1 MQQVVIVIVT
11 LNLTINNSTNGTD
24 VQTAC
29 DTYTWIDGLTYNAS
43 TNTPTFLLTNAAGC
57 DSLVTLNLTINNST
71 NGTDVQTACDTYT
84 WIDGLTYNASTNT
97 PTFLLTN
104 AAGCDSLVTL
114 NLTINNSTNGTDVQT
129 ACDTYTWIDGLTYNA
144 STNTPTFL
152 LTNAAGCDSLV
163 TLNLT
168 INNSTNGTDVQTACD
183 TYTWID
189 GLTYNASTNAPTFLL
204 TNAAGCDSLVTLN
217 LTINNS
223 TNGTDVQ
230 TACDTYTWID
240 GLTYNA
246 STNTP
251 TFLLTNAAGCD
262 SLVTLNLTIN
272 NSTNGTDVQTAC
284 DTYTWIDG
292 LTYNASTNTPTFLLT
307 NAAGCDSLVTLNLT
321 INNSTNGTDVQ
332 TACDTYTWID
342 GLTYNASTNTPTFL
356 LTNAAGCDSLVT
368 LNLTINNST
377 NGTDVQ
383 TACDTYTWID
393 GLTYNASTNT
403 PTFLL
408 TNAAGCDSL
417 VTLNLTIN
425 NSTNGTDIQ
434 TACDT
439 YTWIDGLTYNASTNT
454 PTFLLTNA
462 AGCDSLVT
470 LNLTINNSTNG
481 TDVQTACDTY
491 TWIDGLTYNAST
503 NTPTFLLTNA
513 AGCDSLVTLNL
524 TINNST
530 NGTDVQTACD
540 TYTWID
546 GLTYNASTNAPT
558 FLLTNAAGCDS
569 LVTLNLTINNSTN
582 GTDVQT
588 ACDTYT
594 WIDGL
599 TYNASTNTPTFLLT
613 NAAGCD
619 SLVTLNLTI
628 NNSTNG
634 TDVQTACDTYT
645 WIDGL
650 TYNAST
656 NTPTFLLTNAAGCD
670 SLVTLNLTIN
680 NSTNGTDVQTACDTY
695 TWIDG
700 LTYNASTNA
709 PTFLLTNAAGCDSL
723 VTLNLTINNSTNGT
737 DVQTACDTYTW
748 IDGLTYNVSTN
759 APTFLL
765 TNAAGCDSLVTLN
778 LTINNSTNGTD
789 VQTAC
794 DTYTWIDGLTY
805 NASTNT
811 PTFLLTNAAGCD
823 SLVTLNLT
831 INNSTNGT
839 DVQTACDTYTW
850 IDGLTYNAS
859 TNTPT
864 FLLTNAAGCDSLV
877 TLNLTINN
885 STNGTDVQTACDTY
899 TWIDGLTYN
908 ASTNTPTF
916 LLTNAAGCDSLV
928 TLNLTINNSTNGTDV
943 QTACDTYTWIDGLTY
958 NASTNTPTFLLTN
971 AAGCDSLVTLNL
983 TINNST
989 NGTDI
994 QTACDTYTWIDG
1006 LTYNASTNTP
1016 TFTYVGGS
1024 VNGCD
1029 SIVTLNLTINNGATG
1044 IDVQTACDT
1053 YTWIDG
1059 LTYNGSTNTPTF
1071 TYVGGSVNGCDS
1083 IVTLN
1088 LTINNSTNGT
1098 DVQTACDTYTWID
1111 GLTYNAST
1119 NTPTFLL
1126 TNAAGCDSLVTLNLT
1141 INNSTNGTDVQ
1152 TACDTYTW
1160 IDGLTYNAST
1170 NTPTFLLTNAAGCDS
1185 LVTLNL
1191 TINNST
1197 NGTDVQTACDTYT
1210 WLDGLTYSASTNT
1223 PTFTYVGAS
1232 VNGCDSIVTLNLT
1245 INNGAIGTDIQTAC
1259 DTYTWIDGLTYN
1271 ASTNTP
1277 TFTYVGGSVNG
1288 CDSIVTLN
1296 LTINNGATG
1305 IDVQTACDTYTWID
1319 GLTYNAS
1326 TNTPTFTYVGGSV
1339 NGCDS
1344 IVTLNLTI
1352 NITPAAPTLVVVDNC
1367 GSSDVTA
1374 SGITGTLIWS
1384 DLGTGNPRN
1393 FLTPTTLT
1401 VTQDLGGCISVAS
1414 NSVTTN
1420 PLGITAITNTTINET
1435 CGLANGSYEVT
1446 SATGGTTPYS
1456 YSTDGITYV
1465 STALFT
1471 SLSAGSYTIY
1481 VQDNN
1486 SCVYSE
1492 PFSISNTG
1500 GVASITNTTVDAT
1513 CGLANGSYDIT
1524 GITAGVAPY
1533 TYSIDGITYGG
1544 NTLFTGLA
1552 AGAYTIYVQ
1561 DNNNCVYSEPFS
1573 ISTSVAPI
1581 TSAITGNTNP
1591 ICTETGVTYSVVL
1604 TAGSS
1609 YAWTVPAGSVITNG
1623 ATGPDNNVITV
1634 DLGSTNGNIAVTET
1648 NTAGCVGV
1656 AQSLVIGLQGC
1667 GLVANFSADTDTI
1680 CEGASVTF
1688 TDLSTGTTGATTYF
1702 WDFGP
1707 SAVPSTVTGQ
1717 GPHVITYIAPGP
1729 ASVSLTVT
1737 DGIVS
1742 TLNNPNFI
1750 TVNPILTPAVSITVS
1765 NSTICGPT
1773 VVDFNSNVINGGTN
1787 PSYQWQLNGFDI
1799 IGANADSLNI
1809 NTLVETDVIS
1819 LNVISNETCLSVSNA
1834 SSNQIA
1840 IIDSCDA
1847 IITTLP
1853 LALNSYCAGSSLTV
1867 NYTVA
1872 GTVNSNN
1879 IFIAQL
1885 SNATGSFATPTN
1897 IGQLTS
1903 TTSGA
1908 ITATIPDNT
1917 NAGLQYRIRVVSN
1930 SPSITGTD
1938 NGSDINVN
1946 TVNFGVDF
1954 SIANVNLNTIPMDAL
1969 FTNNTPNLNQYNFT
1983 WFFGDGSQAVIN
1995 TANLN
2000 YVYNYNGSYD
2010 VSLVATDITTGCSQ
2024 TFYDTLNT
2032 ILCSGFST
2040 NACNHSASINAPNV
2054 INGCAGSQLNL
2065 NVNNYNPAFSYQW
2078 HRNGAAIN
2086 GGNYESITINT
2097 SGFYSVTVFDT
2108 AGCPKTSNPIQ
2119 VSFNLPSV
2127 TAPVVSISGLV
2138 GNCGQVNATLTAIGN
2153 FASYLWN
2160 TGVNADSINIS
2171 QAGTYSVIGQGS
2183 LGCDAVSAPFPVSSS
2198 FLPTPTIC
2206 MVTVDTL
2213 TNHHLLMWEK
2223 PVSSQ
2228 IQAFAIYKEIPFNS
2242 NNYQQIVVL
2251 PYDSLSEYLDLNSDA
2266 EIVTDRYR
2274 LSFIDTC
2281 NGETAQSDFVR
2292 AIGLRVFPGVGVQ
2305 RVLSWNSYTGAAQN
2319 ITSYL
2324 VYSGPD
2330 FSSLSLLT
2338 TLLPGVPPYIDSNPI
2353 AGTNTVYRVETELS
2367 QSCESTRAVRNRS
2380 VSNSSGNTAFTY
2392 PSDVSIVEVTPSKY
2406 KFNILPNPNNG
2417 NFIINW
2423 ENAEIAPDAKVW
2435 IESVYGEKVTNP
2447 VMMRENNTS
2456 ISINVQSG
2464 VYFVRVNSSAG
2475 EWVTRLVIVN

>member
-1 MQQVVIVIVT
+1 
-11 LNLTINNSTNGTD
+11 
-24 VQTAC
+24 
-29 DTYTWIDGLTYNAS
+29 
-43 TNTPTFLLTNAAGC
+43 LLTNAAGC

-114 NLTINNSTNGTDVQT
+114 NLTINNSTNGTDIQTACDTYTWIDGLTYNASTNTPTFLLTNAAGCDSLVTLNLTINNSTNGTDIQT

-307 NAAGCDSLVTLNLT
+307 NAV
-321 INNSTNGTDVQ
+321 
-332 TACDTYTWID
+332 
-342 GLTYNASTNTPTFL
+342 
-356 LTNAAGCDSLVT
+356 
-368 LNLTINNST
+368 
-377 NGTDVQ
+377 
-383 TACDTYTWID
+383 
-393 GLTYNASTNT
+393 
-403 PTFLL
+403 
-408 TNAAGCDSL
+408 
-417 VTLNLTIN
+417 
-425 NSTNGTDIQ
+425 
-434 TACDT
+434 
-439 YTWIDGLTYNASTNT
+439 
-454 PTFLLTNA
+454 
-462 AGCDSLVT
+462 
-470 LNLTINNSTNG
+470 
-481 TDVQTACDTY
+481 
-491 TWIDGLTYNAST
+491 
-503 NTPTFLLTNA
+503 
-513 AGCDSLVTLNL
+513 
-524 TINNST
+524 
-530 NGTDVQTACD
+530 
-540 TYTWID
+540 
-546 GLTYNASTNAPT
+546 
-558 FLLTNAAGCDS
+558 
-569 LVTLNLTINNSTN
+569 
-582 GTDVQT
+582 
-588 ACDTYT
+588 
-594 WIDGL
+594 
-599 TYNASTNTPTFLLT
+599 
-613 NAAGCD
+613 
-619 SLVTLNLTI
+619 
-628 NNSTNG
+628 
-634 TDVQTACDTYT
+634 
-645 WIDGL
+645 
-650 TYNAST
+650 
-656 NTPTFLLTNAAGCD
+656 
-670 SLVTLNLTIN
+670 
-680 NSTNGTDVQTACDTY
+680 
-695 TWIDG
+695 
-700 LTYNASTNA
+700 
-709 PTFLLTNAAGCDSL
+709 
-723 VTLNLTINNSTNGT
+723 
-737 DVQTACDTYTW
+737 
-748 IDGLTYNVSTN
+748 
-759 APTFLL
+759 
-765 TNAAGCDSLVTLN
+765 
-778 LTINNSTNGTD
+778 
-789 VQTAC
+789 
-794 DTYTWIDGLTY
+794 
-805 NASTNT
+805 
-811 PTFLLTNAAGCD
+811 
-823 SLVTLNLT
+823 
-831 INNSTNGT
+831 
-839 DVQTACDTYTW
+839 
-850 IDGLTYNAS
+850 
-859 TNTPT
+859 
-864 FLLTNAAGCDSLV
+864 
-877 TLNLTINN
+877 
-885 STNGTDVQTACDTY
+885 
-899 TWIDGLTYN
+899 
-908 ASTNTPTF
+908 
-916 LLTNAAGCDSLV
+916 GCDSLV

-1059 LTYNGSTNTPTF
+1059 LTYN
-1071 TYVGGSVNGCDS
+1071 
-1083 IVTLN
+1083 
-1088 LTINNSTNGT
+1088 
-1098 DVQTACDTYTWID
+1098 
-1111 GLTYNAST
+1111 
-1119 NTPTFLL
+1119 
-1126 TNAAGCDSLVTLNLT
+1126 
-1141 INNSTNGTDVQ
+1141 
-1152 TACDTYTW
+1152 
-1160 IDGLTYNAST
+1160 
-1170 NTPTFLLTNAAGCDS
+1170 
-1185 LVTLNL
+1185 
-1191 TINNST
+1191 
-1197 NGTDVQTACDTYT
+1197 
-1210 WLDGLTYSASTNT
+1210 
-1223 PTFTYVGAS
+1223 
-1232 VNGCDSIVTLNLT
+1232 
-1245 INNGAIGTDIQTAC
+1245 
-1259 DTYTWIDGLTYN
+1259 

-1305 IDVQTACDTYTWID
+1305 IDIQTACDTYTWID

-1420 PLGITAITNTTINET
+1420 PLGITSITNTTINET

-1486 SCVYSE
+1486 SCIYSE

-1609 YAWTVPAGSVITNG
+1609 YAWTVPTGSIITNG

-2138 GNCGQVNATLTAIGN
+2138 GNCGQVIATLTAIGN